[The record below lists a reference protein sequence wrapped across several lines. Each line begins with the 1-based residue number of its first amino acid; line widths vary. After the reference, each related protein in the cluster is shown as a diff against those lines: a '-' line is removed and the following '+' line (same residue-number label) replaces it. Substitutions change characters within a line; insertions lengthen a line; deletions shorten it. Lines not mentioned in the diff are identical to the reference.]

1 MANDPNDIS
10 DVQTQAQGGNSK
22 NSPKTLPIRGEKRI
36 LPVPINPS
44 AMSDE
49 FEQLYDQSG
58 MNSPEDTG
66 YANTGRT
73 ELVQYDDFYVHASK
87 AGLGQLTDFVTIR
100 ILNRGQTASGSPD
113 SSTNATYRFLIN
125 PSQVQISRS
134 TLDAQAFAR
143 SGWQFGIWGEDS
155 VSITLAGKTA
165 GQYWAFGITDRYQQY
180 SQSYR
185 NLEQLQVVFENNG
198 YWFEGEQTAEGPLA
212 ANFARRRI
220 KMHQDVELTVG
231 NFIWYGCFEQLEISQ
246 NANSPFLADFNLTF
260 VAWKE
265 RFRDTSPYG
274 NQIRNDVQRG
284 HAYSA
289 YQKSIDP
296 QVLAKGLPASSRIPP
311 ALPDVVGLA
320 PPTSPNVNPNTP
332 SVTTA
337 QITPALPSA
346 SPNTSDYTPTSTPA
360 TGGAPGAASVSIL
373 NTPTPSPTF
382 GSK

>member
-1 MANDPNDIS
+1 MPNPNDIS
-10 DVQTQAQGGNSK
+10 DVQTQAAGGNTS

-44 AMSDE
+44 AMSDQ
-49 FEQLYDQSG
+49 FGQQYNASG
-58 MNSPEDTG
+58 MDSPEDSG

-73 ELVQYDDFYVHASK
+73 ELVQYDDFYVHA
-87 AGLGQLTDFVTIR
+87 ALRPFVDYVTIR
-100 ILNRGQTASGSPD
+100 ILNRGQSASGTPD

-125 PSQVQISRS
+125 PSEVQVSRS

-155 VSITLAGKTA
+155 VSITLNGKTA

-198 YWFEGEQTAEGPLA
+198 YWFEGEQANEGPLA
-212 ANFARRRI
+212 ASFARRRI

-231 NFIWYGCFEQLEISQ
+231 NFVWYGMFEQLQISQ
-246 NANSPFLADFNLTF
+246 NADAPFLADFNLTF
-260 VAWKE
+260 IAWKE
-265 RFRDTSPYG
+265 RFRDTSPYN
-274 NQIRNDVQRG
+274 NQIKNDVQRG
-284 HAYSA
+284 NAYSA
-289 YQKSIDP
+289 YQTAIDP
-296 QVLAKGLPASSRIPP
+296 QVLAQGLPASSR
-311 ALPDVVGLA
+311 LPSSLNSVVGLA
-320 PPTSPNVNPNTP
+320 TPPTTNVNPNTP

-337 QITPALPSA
+337 QTVPALPSA
-346 SPNTSDYTPTSTPA
+346 SPNKSDYTPTSVPS
-360 TGGAPGAASVSIL
+360 TGGAPGAAPVSIL

>member
-1 MANDPNDIS
+1 MPNPNDIS
-10 DVQTQAQGGNSK
+10 DVQTQSQGGNVN

-44 AMSDE
+44 AMSDQ
-49 FEQLYDQSG
+49 FEQQYDASG
-58 MNSPEDTG
+58 MNSPEDSG

-73 ELVQYDDFYVHASK
+73 ELVQYDDFYVHA
-87 AGLGQLTDFVTIR
+87 ALRPYVDYVTIR
-100 ILNRGQTASGSPD
+100 ILNRGQSASGSPD
-113 SSTNATYRFLIN
+113 PSTNATYRFLIN

-143 SGWQFGIWGEDS
+143 SGWQFGVWGEDS
-155 VSITLAGKTA
+155 VAITLTGKTA

-231 NFIWYGCFEQLEISQ
+231 NFIWYGMFEQLEISQ
-246 NANSPFLADFNLTF
+246 NAEAPFLADFQLTF

-265 RFRDTSPYG
+265 RYRPTSPY
-274 NQIRNDVQRG
+274 NDLIKNDVQRG
-284 HAYSA
+284 HSYSA
-289 YQKSIDP
+289 YQSSIDP
-296 QVLAKGLPASSRIPP
+296 QVVAQGLPASTRIPP
-311 ALPDVVGLA
+311 SLGDVVGLA
-320 PPTSPNVNPNTP
+320 PPASPNVNPNTP
-332 SVTTA
+332 SVATA
-337 QITPALPSA
+337 NTVPALPSA
-346 SPNTSDYTPTSTPA
+346 SPNTSDYTPTNVPS
-360 TGGAPGAASVSIL
+360 TGGAPGAAPVSIL

>member
-1 MANDPNDIS
+1 MPNPNDIS
-10 DVQTQAQGGNSK
+10 DVQTQAAGGNTS

-44 AMSDE
+44 AMSDQ

-58 MNSPEDTG
+58 MDSPEDKG

-73 ELVQYDDFYVHASK
+73 ELVQYDDFYVHA
-87 AGLGQLTDFVTIR
+87 ALRPYVDYVTIR
-100 ILNRGQTASGSPD
+100 ILNRGQSASGAPD
-113 SSTNATYRFLIN
+113 PSTNATYRFLIN

-155 VSITLAGKTA
+155 VQITLNGKTA

-198 YWFEGEQTAEGPLA
+198 YWFEGEQANEGPLA
-212 ANFARRRI
+212 ASFARRRI

-231 NFIWYGCFEQLEISQ
+231 NFVWYGMFEQLEISQ
-246 NANSPFLADFNLTF
+246 NADAPFLADFNLTF
-260 VAWKE
+260 IAWKE
-265 RFRDTSPYG
+265 RFRNTSPYN
-274 NQIRNDVQRG
+274 NQIKNDLQRG
-284 HAYSA
+284 NAYSA

-296 QVLAKGLPASSRIPP
+296 QVLAQGLPAASRLPSS
-311 ALPDVVGLA
+311 LNSVVGLA
-320 PPTSPNVNPNTP
+320 TPPTTNVNPNTP

-337 QITPALPSA
+337 QTVPALPSA
-346 SPNTSDYTPTSTPA
+346 SPNTSDYTPTSVPS
-360 TGGAPGAASVSIL
+360 TGGAPGAAPISIL

>member
-10 DVQTQAQGGNSK
+10 DVQTQAAGGNTS
-22 NSPKTLPIRGEKRI
+22 NSAKTLPIRGEKRI
-36 LPVPINPS
+36 LQVPINPS
-44 AMSDE
+44 AMSDQ
-49 FEQLYDQSG
+49 FENLYDQSG
-58 MNSPEDTG
+58 MDSPQDKG

-73 ELVQYDDFYVHASK
+73 ELVQYDDFYVHAAKS
-87 AGLGQLTDFVTIR
+87 GLGPLTDFVTIR
-100 ILNRGQTASGSPD
+100 ILNRGQSASGNPD

-125 PSQVQISRS
+125 PNQVQISRS

-155 VSITLAGKTA
+155 VQITLAGKTA

-198 YWFEGEQTAEGPLA
+198 YWFEGEQTNEGPLA

-231 NFIWYGCFEQLEISQ
+231 NFVWYGMFEQLEISQ
-246 NANSPFLADFNLTF
+246 NADAPFYADFNLTF
-260 VAWKE
+260 IAWKE
-265 RFRDTSPYG
+265 RFRPTSPYN
-274 NQIRNDVQRG
+274 NQIKNDVQRG
-284 HAYSA
+284 NAYSA
-289 YQKSIDP
+289 YQKAIDP
-296 QVLAKGLPASSRIPP
+296 QVLAQGLPASSRIPP

-320 PPTSPNVNPNTP
+320 PPTAPNVNPSTP

-346 SPNTSDYTPTSTPA
+346 SPNTSDFTPTSTPA
-360 TGGAPGAASVSIL
+360 TGGAPGAPSVSIL

>member
-1 MANDPNDIS
+1 MPNPNDIS
-10 DVQTQAQGGNSK
+10 DVQTQAAGGNTS
-22 NSPKTLPIRGEKRI
+22 NSAKTLPIRGEKRI

-44 AMSDE
+44 AMSDQ

-58 MNSPEDTG
+58 MDSPEDKG

-73 ELVQYDDFYVHASK
+73 ELVQYDDFYVHA
-87 AGLGQLTDFVTIR
+87 ALRPYVDYVTIR
-100 ILNRGQTASGSPD
+100 ILNRGQSASGTPD

-125 PSQVQISRS
+125 PSEVQVSRS

-155 VSITLAGKTA
+155 VQITLHGKTA

-185 NLEQLQVVFENNG
+185 NLEQLQIVFENNG
-198 YWFEGEQTAEGPLA
+198 YWFEGEQANEGPLA

-231 NFIWYGCFEQLEISQ
+231 NFVWYGMFEQLEISQ
-246 NANSPFLADFNLTF
+246 NADAPFLADFNLTF
-260 VAWKE
+260 IAWKE
-265 RFRDTSPYG
+265 RFRPTSPYN
-274 NQIRNDVQRG
+274 NQIKNDVQRG
-284 HAYSA
+284 NAYSA
-289 YQKSIDP
+289 YQKAIDP
-296 QVLAKGLPASSRIPP
+296 QVLAQGLPASSR
-311 ALPDVVGLA
+311 LPSSLDNVVGLA
-320 PPTSPNVNPNTP
+320 PPPTTNVNPNTP

-337 QITPALPSA
+337 QTVPALPSA
-346 SPNTSDYTPTSTPA
+346 SPNTSDYTPTSVPS
-360 TGGAPGAASVSIL
+360 TGGAPGAAPVSIL